1 MEWSDEKAS
10 SKITM
15 EDEIEVIT
23 SDIVTSEDNNKE
35 LAKKEEELKKAQEA
49 RKNYEEEYDK
59 LMEEMQHYPSA
70 FKVLSGKK
78 EEYIMLRT
86 AQEHE
91 KSLEPK
97 KDPMNY
103 TSMIK
108 YWTKWDHSRYI
119 GTYVDRPAL
128 ISRLDSPYKI
138 IPSDTVEDFVYREDY
153 PEKFGVRSK
162 IDLFRLRE
170 FIGKDKWNL
179 KIKQGIQKETEIW
192 VSLLKETKNKSKKL
206 ETLLEY
212 GKNMAD
218 EELLSNREKITGKM
232 QKTYKEVW
240 KIEPSENTQISLW
253 FINLL
258 EIIIFKIK
266 MTYSQLLNKV
276 ESISESIEREGRKI
290 ITKVNLDGSS
300 TTELIIKSA
309 VTNEV
314 INTKIFISNTFH
326 AIKYD
331 DVLLI
336 GDNTLLK
343 FVLSIEENELNMNI
357 VKDYNFM
364 KGERDDNLFI
374 DFMMKLKKVPQPLR
388 TSIAAT
394 YETVCLMMADQKC
407 ASSTL
412 PIIDAVI
419 ELMKLDKT
427 IGEELLSICMISDG
441 ATCIRASTLAK
452 MNTYAEVNELEG
464 LKKYIQRTNRNHEVS
479 KESVERLRC
488 MMRMKVITNYIK
500 KFGVV
505 PQITCNSG
513 LLEQELNLMA
523 SGGSYNNHIIRNT
536 SYYKDVKLGK
546 MLQPGNEVNISS
558 RVIDKACTKDEY
570 DFSGNS
576 VKELVYYITKNDL
589 VDLIDEIEIG
599 KVYEENKNKDRE
611 TKCLFRKDKELAN
624 MRKYKICRLVEK
636 EKELKTEGRFYG
648 VASFKL
654 KIYISII
661 MEMIKRAMKLIPG
674 QMMTMSEDER
684 RTVMHRMSV
693 MLEEKDAY
701 TLFLDY
707 SGHNTSQRPE
717 NNLFILEEIAD
728 MYGFEENSLERQ
740 RLTQVV
746 YLFNELE
753 ILYEHLFSDMVVWSK
768 RQKGAIEGWFG
779 PLWGIQ
785 SQLML
790 DDMMVSMGIEKYIG
804 TTYSDDSCGVFVK
817 KNLDQE
823 ELDRMIEYIQNY
835 SLKMGLLVKL
845 SQTQIT
851 NGRCS
856 MLKNHYYF
864 DKPID
869 TSYKRIMSISPNS
882 DILWGNDSERVSVID
897 SAYTSSV
904 LRADDNYI
912 QTVIRNFRIMIEI
925 EKDVI
930 RWALFYDL
938 ELDPRFI
945 NLKGS
950 LSTLGK
956 IYRKKI
962 EEASEL
968 KELKEIENSMPSED
982 EVVTQFFLF
991 HIKDRKLLKLT
1002 LALMYLP
1009 STCYGHA
1016 LTSMVDSFISGY
1028 SYSNVK
1034 RLSYVESLFTEKKD
1048 KVFIYSLVKLSENA
1062 ISYVGEPFPM
1072 IGGRYD
1078 TKTIL
1083 KDELKKLLKN
1093 KVQNNELKEMLNSF
1107 SEDKENL
1114 FKAVIVHTFERC
1126 FSHRIA
1132 SKFYECSIFNY
1143 INELYAKINNSTTMS
1158 YLVGKKKMNQL
1169 WNKAWK
1175 VNHKLEYKLQG
1186 NIIEEIKGDPSYFGL
1201 VLGRDKVDKKIVQ
1214 NSEIKYFNMSFLN
1227 IEELPIIGKL
1237 SVDNLTGPLRCII
1250 KPMRVYSKIKGL
1262 RLPGPVR
1269 TAINTTKFDRD
1280 LEIEGMFQ
1288 NKLIFMAYELVR
1300 YIKWIIFDM
1309 EKYNK
1314 QDNSEAIQSLRKLT
1328 DITIGTFSDARIE
1341 DIEEAVVCPKGG
1353 RYFHRAL
1360 SGGFNPKTGDLSS
1373 NMLSS
1378 RVEVT
1383 GLDRLTDETGGV
1395 DNNINLQLVITALKV
1410 KLSLIG
1416 YTNNETIAIGLDSD
1430 VRYFAKDVTFAL
1442 KNIKHKSELDCEL
1455 GLSHKFDS
1463 MTLDKLNEKRT
1474 LYHNFSYFVSVNED
1488 IAGKFIDHKTVLPSS
1503 KIEEIS
1509 SFQSLNKYM
1518 QDMEILVPTQIPENI
1533 MKELVPNLNSYGSIE
1548 RYLEEFYK
1556 FYKGLNIIGNESF
1569 TKAVVRSIINQELFD
1584 RKNVD
1589 GKDWLKEIEMTGFSY
1604 GYRKTL
1610 LKIFIVSCCMVFR
1623 VEEPKGNTLKITIFE
1638 DKTKI
1643 NCLNN
1648 IKRIKNQEAHLHIND
1663 KRISDLINMAFP
1675 LVGYQLKD
1683 VFIAVREIMNEHN
1696 GKIIDGTK
1704 VIQYFNVE
1712 NVSYVDQLEEKN
1724 CGNISYSSIVLK
1736 PSDLSDEKQF
1746 IASIKAFEMIATL
1759 NCKPQHVS
1767 SPTKSDVYPSA
1778 KALLEYLMNNNIIKQ
1793 DSKIADIFAG
1803 RGDFHLIM
1811 DNMGLE
1817 HTSISRNDGYNLI
1830 NRIPG
1835 MKEIKANIDMTY
1847 SENYGQYLDHDVFIL
1862 DISHFTGDPNN
1873 IIRMIDDIV
1882 SVGRK
1887 AVIRWNSI
1895 APMCTKLLYNFV
1907 IKRHHKIDILMP
1919 TIESPGYIYLL
1930 FNGEFYKS
1938 KEISNGENSKK
1949 EKKTYNENIITSN
1962 MVLELNRIRKTSIL
1976 NCSGVKVS
1984 DHTQELISDDK
1995 LVSILEEN
2003 ENKAYISNDI
2013 EMRIED
2019 GEKLE
2024 ELLMILNPSKEIMEM
2039 DNTIKQEIKVEESE
2053 RGARSLKY
2061 FKRLIHETKSKLGV
2075 KHIKLNRRFMN
2086 WMIKE
2091 NKINVD
2097 NGKLTIIEG
2106 VKNGPCNEV
2115 IRTINKIIDDSH
2127 VSRLNLEA
2135 WTCVKTGVEQFMS
2148 VEETE
2153 AECDMKIILMMI
2165 QGSTEYKSRF
2175 FSYDRILRLAYIAS
2189 DAIKTGTMAESILV
2203 LSGLRSGVLSS
2214 LKKNKGKALRYDCLN
2229 IKLIMNR
2236 MLVLSEERNI
2246 ILQAS
2251 NLRLSEM
2258 VKDILLFRKI
2268 GQGDKR
2274 VKKSIRGKFKK
2285 GNQSSK
2291 HIISWFDEDEELE
2304 LECTELIEQREIEEE
2319 ILKLREFE
2327 RLEDY
2332 LESQGINELFS
2343 AITDELSK
2351 EGVRMEM
2358 TEEHLTQGIDNQ
2370 VGILSEGFKNFL
2382 GVKDDEVEKNRKMTI
2397 EEMKE
2402 LVEDED
2408 EYEYIS
2414 DED

>member
-10 SKITM
+10 SKITL
-15 EDEIEVIT
+15 EDEIEIIT
-23 SDIVTSEDNNKE
+23 SDIVASEDTIIE
-35 LAKKEEELKKAQEA
+35 LARKEEEAKKALEA
-49 RKNYEEEYDK
+49 RKGYAEEYIK
-59 LMEEMQHYPSA
+59 LMEEMKGYPSA
-70 FKVLSGKK
+70 YSILSGKK

-86 AQEHE
+86 AQDHE

-97 KDPMNY
+97 KENINY

-108 YWTKWDHSRYI
+108 YWIKWDHLAYI

-128 ISRLDSPYKI
+128 ISRLDSPYKT
-138 IPSDTVEDFVYREDY
+138 IPNETIEDFLYREDY
-153 PEKFGVRSK
+153 PEKFGVRTK

-170 FIGKDKWNL
+170 FVGQEKWSS
-179 KIKQGIQKETEIW
+179 KIKQGNQRETEIW
-192 VSLLKETKNKSKKL
+192 VSYLKETKNKSKKL

-232 QKTYKEVW
+232 QKTYKEAW
-240 KIEPSENTQISLW
+240 KIEPSEDTQTSLW

-266 MTYSQLLNKV
+266 MTYSQLLNRI
-276 ESISESIEREGRKI
+276 ESVSESMEREGRKV

-300 TTELIIKSA
+300 TTTLIVNNA
-309 VTNEV
+309 QTNEK
-314 INTKIFISNTFH
+314 IKTEIFISNTFH
-326 AIKYD
+326 AIKYNG
-331 DVLLI
+331 VILV

-364 KGERDDNLFI
+364 KGEKGDNFFI
-374 DFMMKLKKVPQPLR
+374 DFMMRLKKVPQPLR
-388 TSIAAT
+388 TSIAGT
-394 YETVCLMMADQKC
+394 YETVCLMMADHKC
-407 ASSTL
+407 SSSTL

-419 ELMKLDKT
+419 ELMKLDKK
-427 IGEELLSICMISDG
+427 IGEELLSICMTSDG
-441 ATCIRASTLAK
+441 VTCIKASTIAK

-464 LKKYIQRTNRNHEVS
+464 LRKYIQRTNRNHDVS
-479 KESVERLRC
+479 KESIERLRC
-488 MMRMKVITNYIK
+488 MMRMKIITNYIK

-505 PQITCNSG
+505 PQMTCNSG

-536 SYYKDVKLGK
+536 SYYKDVRLGK
-546 MLQPGNEVNISS
+546 ILQSGNEVNISS

-599 KVYEENKNKDRE
+599 KVYEENKDQGRE
-611 TKCLFRKDKELAN
+611 TKCFFRKDKELAK
-624 MRKYKICRLVEK
+624 MQKYKICRLVEK

-674 QMMTMSEDER
+674 QMMTMTEDER
-684 RTVMHRMSV
+684 RTVMHRMSI

-728 MYGFEENSLERQ
+728 MYGFEENSIERK

-753 ILYEHLFSDMVVWSK
+753 ILYEHLFSDMVVWSR

-804 TTYSDDSCGVFVK
+804 TTYSDDSCGVFIK

-823 ELDRMIEYIQNY
+823 ELNRMIEYIQSY

-897 SAYTSSV
+897 SAYNSSV

-945 NLKGS
+945 NLRGS

-956 IYRKKI
+956 IYRKI
-962 EEASEL
+962 VDEASEL
-968 KELKEIENSMPSED
+968 RELKEIENSMPNED
-982 EVVTQFFLF
+982 EIVTQFFLF
-991 HIKDRKLLKLT
+991 HIKNRKLLKLT

-1034 RLSYVESLFTEKKD
+1034 RLSYVESLFNDKKD
-1048 KVFIYSLVKLSENA
+1048 KVFIYSLVRLSENA

-1072 IGGRYD
+1072 TGGRYD

-1083 KDELKKLLKN
+1083 KDELKQLLKH

-1107 SEDKENL
+1107 SEDKEQL
-1114 FKAVIVHTFERC
+1114 FKAVLVHTFEKC

-1158 YLVGKKKMNQL
+1158 YLVGKKKMNKL

-1175 VNHKLEYKLQG
+1175 VNHKIEYKFQG
-1186 NIIEEIKGDPSYFGL
+1186 NIINEIKSDPSYFGL
-1201 VLGRDKVDKKIVQ
+1201 IMGRNRIDKKIVQ
-1214 NSEIKYFNMSFLN
+1214 NNEMKYFRMNFLN
-1227 IEELPIIGKL
+1227 IEELPIIGKM
-1237 SVDNLTGPLRCII
+1237 SADNLTGQLRCII

-1269 TAINTTKFDRD
+1269 TAINITKFDRD

-1300 YIKWIIFDM
+1300 YVKWMIFDM

-1314 QDNSEAIQSLRKLT
+1314 QDNTQAIKSLRKLT
-1328 DITIGTFSDARIE
+1328 DITIGTFSDAKIN

-1383 GLDRLTDETGGV
+1383 GLDRLTNETGGV

-1410 KLSLIG
+1410 QLALIG
-1416 YTNNETIAIGLDSD
+1416 YTNNETISIGLDSD
-1430 VRYFAKDVTFAL
+1430 VKYFARDVTFML
-1442 KNIKHKSELDCEL
+1442 DQIKSEKELECDL
-1455 GLSHKFDS
+1455 GLSHRFDS

-1474 LYHNFSYFVSVNED
+1474 LYHNFSHFVSVNED
-1488 IAGKFIDHKTVLPSS
+1488 IAGKFIDHKTILPSS

-1533 MKELVPNLNSYGSIE
+1533 MKELVPNLNSYGSID

-1569 TKAVVRSIINQELFD
+1569 TKAVVRSIINKELFD
-1584 RKNVD
+1584 RKNIE
-1589 GKDWLKEIEMTGFSY
+1589 GKDWLKEIESTGFSY
-1604 GYRKTL
+1604 GYRKSL

-1623 VEEPKGNTLKITIFE
+1623 VEEPTGNTLKITIFE

-1648 IKRIKNQEAHLHIND
+1648 IKRIKNSEAHLHIND

-1683 VFIAVREIMNEHN
+1683 VFVAVREIMEEHN

-1712 NVSYVDQLEEKN
+1712 NTSYASQLEEEN
-1724 CGNISYSSIVLK
+1724 CGRISYSNIVLK

-1746 IASIKAFEMIATL
+1746 TASIKAFEMIATL

-1778 KALLEYLMNNNIIKQ
+1778 KALLEYLINSNVVSA
-1793 DSKIADIFAG
+1793 DDKIADIFAG

-1811 DNMGLE
+1811 DNMGIT

-1873 IIRMIDDIV
+1873 IIRMIDDIL
-1882 SVGRK
+1882 SVEK
-1887 AVIRWNSI
+1887 KVVIRWNSI

-1907 IKRHHKIDILMP
+1907 IKRHHKIDILVP

-1930 FNGEFYKS
+1930 FKGKFYEP
-1938 KEISNGENSKK
+1938 KEILEGENSKK

-1976 NCSGVKVS
+1976 NCSGIKVS

-1995 LVSILEEN
+1995 LISILEEN
-2003 ENKAYISNDI
+2003 ESKSYISNDI
-2013 EMRIED
+2013 EMRIEE

-2024 ELLMILNPSKEIMEM
+2024 ELLMVLNPSDKLLSLENI
-2039 DNTIKQEIKVEESE
+2039 IRQELKIEEAE
-2053 RGARSLKY
+2053 KGAKSLKY
-2061 FKRLIHETKSKLGV
+2061 FKRLITETKPILGI
-2075 KHIKLNRRFMN
+2075 KKIKLNKNFLK
-2086 WMIKE
+2086 WMIRE
-2091 NKINVD
+2091 NKI
-2097 NGKLTIIEG
+2097 KLEDDKLIIIEG
-2106 VKNGPCNEV
+2106 VKNGPCKE
-2115 IRTINKIIDDSH
+2115 IKKTIDLIIDDKNTSKM
-2127 VSRLNLEA
+2127 SQEA
-2135 WTCVKTGVEQFMS
+2135 WICVKAGINQFIS
-2148 VEETE
+2148 VEGEET
-2153 AECDMKIILMMI
+2153 ECDMKVILMMI

-2175 FSYDRILRLAYIAS
+2175 FSYDRILRLAHMAS
-2189 DAIKTGTMAESILV
+2189 DAIKTGTMAESILI

-2246 ILQAS
+2246 IIQAS
-2251 NLRLSEM
+2251 NLRLSEI

-2274 VKKSIRGKFKK
+2274 VKKSIRGKFKRSEK
-2285 GNQSSK
+2285 NSK

-2304 LECTELIEQREIEEE
+2304 LECTELLEQREIEEE
-2319 ILKLREFE
+2319 ILKLREFD

-2351 EGVRMEM
+2351 EGVRIEM
-2358 TEEHLTQGIDNQ
+2358 TEEHLAQGIDEQAN
-2370 VGILSEGFKNFL
+2370 ILSEGFKSFL
-2382 GVKDDEVEKNRKMTI
+2382 GVQDEEVEKNRNMTV
-2397 EEMKE
+2397 EEMRK
-2402 LVEDED
+2402 LVDD
-2408 EYEYIS
+2408 DDDCEYLS
-2414 DED
+2414 DEE